1 MITYMVEPWSS
12 VWPELQP
19 LWNEHWEQVALNRDT
34 IKLNVDMEAYA
45 NYEAQGALHVL
56 VVREDGK
63 VIGYHLSII
72 RTHLHYK
79 DSLNAFTDVYFL
91 DHAHQGSTVG
101 VKMFKEVE
109 KSLRARGVEKMFT
122 GTKVSLDRGDLFEHL
137 GWTLTEKLYTKYI
150 GGA

>member
-19 LWNEHWEQVALNRDT
+19 LWNAHWEQVALNRDK

-45 NYEAQGALHVL
+45 KYEAEGALHVM
-56 VVREDGK
+56 VVRNDGK

-79 DSLNAFTDVYFL
+79 DSLNAFTDVYYL
-91 DHAHQGSTVG
+91 DKEFQGTTVG

-109 KSLRARGVEKMFT
+109 KTLKARGVEKMFT
-122 GTKVSLDRGDLFEHL
+122 GTKISLDRGKIFDYL
-137 GWTLTEKLYTKYI
+137 GWTETERLYTKWI
-150 GGA
+150 GD